1 MNKVWNSSECLPL
14 LTYNGVF
21 INYYR
26 NNVQT
31 KGTSVINNYTIKIVH
46 TGLVVKFK
54 LISVCRFI
62 AASFETALFLQNS
75 RWFTIRF
82 TIFGYPISPLR
93 YLIIFFLNFLGV
105 CTQFLFFCVTAFFIG
120 LVNCYSLSTYK

>member
-46 TGLVVKFK
+46 TGLVVKKFK

-93 YLIIFFLNFLGV
+93 YLIIFFLNFFRSVHSISFFLCDCIFYWT
-105 CTQFLFFCVTAFFIG
+105 CTMLQLEY
-120 LVNCYSLSTYK
+120 L